1 MMTKKQIIKT
11 IRDELMYDSDWLSYA
26 EATQIAY
33 EEWEYINDCL
43 ADNHYEDL
51 GDAQ

>member
-11 IRDELMYDSDWLSYA
+11 IREELMHDYEWISYA
-26 EATQIAY
+26 EATQLAY

-43 ADNHYEDL
+43 ADDYYGEL